1 MTKWMM
7 MVVAFVAALAAAPMV
22 SAQDAPA
29 AQRVGVVDLQRALNT
44 VEEGQSARARLEADL
59 EERAA
64 EFQAAEA
71 ALRTEVAEFQA
82 AAPMLEQDAA
92 MQTYQELQERA
103 LALQTQYEEHQMSI
117 AEAEAEATA
126 DIAEGMIEIVEEIAQ
141 EQGYTMVLDRG
152 SVVFAGGDDL
162 TDELIRRYDE
172 RH

>member
-7 MVVAFVAALAAAPMV
+7 MTVALAATLVCGTTAF
-22 SAQDAPA
+22 AQDAPT
-29 AQRVGVVDLQRALNT
+29 AQRIGVVDLQRALNT
-44 VEEGQSARARLEADL
+44 VEEGVSARTRLEADL
-59 EERAA
+59 EARAA
-64 EFQAAEA
+64 EFQAAEE

-92 MQTYQELQERA
+92 MQTYQDLQERA
-103 LALQTQYEEHQMSI
+103 MALQAQYEEHQMSI

-126 DIAEGMIEIVEEIAQ
+126 DIAERMIVVVDEIAE

-152 SVVFAGGDDL
+152 SVVFASGDDL
-162 TDELIRRYDE
+162 TDELIRRYNE